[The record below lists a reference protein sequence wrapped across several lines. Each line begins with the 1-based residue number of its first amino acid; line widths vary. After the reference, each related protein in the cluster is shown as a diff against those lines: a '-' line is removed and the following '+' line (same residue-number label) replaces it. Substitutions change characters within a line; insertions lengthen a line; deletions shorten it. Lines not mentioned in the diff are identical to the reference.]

1 MLPVVA
7 SDNVRS
13 VDILTV
19 AQVTTSVTNLLFVIV
34 LAAGCY
40 FTWRVSQTTLEEMR
54 AQRTAMGRP
63 LVIVQEDYESL
74 PELDVAIRNVSE
86 GAARDIVFEF
96 SEPIGSSNGFVVSKL
111 PYFKY
116 GLDFLP
122 PNGEITCYWDKLD
135 SLLPF
140 LESKYLRNGIHVT
153 VRYTDLTG
161 YSYQSQWR
169 LNPFLY
175 KDTRLVRRK
184 GMGDL
189 VKAVERLNLSK
200 DGSSSQ
206 APVPEQTS
214 SQES

>member
-1 MLPVVA
+1 MDVVA
-7 SDNVRS
+7 
-13 VDILTV
+13 L
-19 AQVTTSVTNLLFVIV
+19 AQVVTSVTNLLFVIV
-34 LAAGCY
+34 LAGGYY

-54 AQRTAMGRP
+54 SQRTAMGRP

-86 GAARDIVFEF
+86 GAARDIEFEF
-96 SEPIGSSNGFVVSKL
+96 SVPIESSNGFVVSDL

-122 PNGEITCYWDKLD
+122 PNGEITCYWDELD

-140 LESKYLRNGIHVT
+140 LESKDLQNGIRVT
-153 VRYTDLTG
+153 VRYRDL
-161 YSYQSQWR
+161 SDALYQSQWR

-189 VKAVERLNLSK
+189 VNAVERMARNQ
-200 DGSSSQ
+200 DASSGQ
-206 APVPEQTS
+206 TLVPDPPSERDNA
-214 SQES
+214 

>member
-1 MLPVVA
+1 M
-7 SDNVRS
+7 
-13 VDILTV
+13 DILTV
-19 AQVTTSVTNLLFVIV
+19 AQVVTSITNLLFVIV
-34 LAAGCY
+34 LAAGYY

-86 GAARDIVFEF
+86 GAARDIEFEF
-96 SEPIGSSNGFVVSKL
+96 SAPIESSNGFVVSDL

-122 PNGEITCYWDKLD
+122 PNGEITCYWDELD
-135 SLLPF
+135 SLLPY
-140 LESKYLRNGIHVT
+140 LESNNLQNGIHVT
-153 VRYTDLTG
+153 VRYRDL
-161 YSYQSQWR
+161 SNAPYQSQWR

-175 KDTRLVRRK
+175 KETRLVRRK

-189 VKAVERLNLSK
+189 VNAVERLARSTDGDSDQTLIPNPPSK
-200 DGSSSQ
+200 QDN
-206 APVPEQTS
+206 P
-214 SQES
+214 

>member
-1 MLPVVA
+1 
-7 SDNVRS
+7 
-13 VDILTV
+13 VDIQTV
-19 AQVTTSVTNLLFVIV
+19 AQVVTSVTNLLFVIV
-34 LAAGCY
+34 LAAGYY

-86 GAARDIVFEF
+86 GAARDIEFEF
-96 SEPIGSSNGFVVSKL
+96 SAPIESSNGFVVSDL

-122 PNGEITCYWDKLD
+122 PNGEITCYWDELD
-135 SLLPF
+135 SLLPY
-140 LESKYLRNGIHVT
+140 LESKNLQNGIHVT
-153 VRYTDLTG
+153 VRYRDL
-161 YSYQSQWR
+161 SDALYQSQWR

-189 VKAVERLNLSK
+189 VNAVEKMARST
-200 DGSSSQ
+200 DGDSSHTLV
-206 APVPEQTS
+206 PDPPEQKDT
-214 SQES
+214 

>member
-1 MLPVVA
+1 
-7 SDNVRS
+7 
-13 VDILTV
+13 VDIVTL
-19 AQVTTSVTNLLFVIV
+19 AQVVTSVTNLLFVIV
-34 LAAGCY
+34 LAAGYY

-96 SEPIGSSNGFVVSKL
+96 SEPIESSNGFVVSEL

-122 PNGEITCYWDKLD
+122 PNGEITCYWDELD

-140 LESKYLRNGIHVT
+140 LESKDLRNGIHVT
-153 VRYTDLTG
+153 VNYKDLTG
-161 YSYQSQWR
+161 DSYQSQWR

-175 KDTRLVRRK
+175 KDTRLCSQVQN
-184 GMGDL
+184 
-189 VKAVERLNLSK
+189 NLI
-200 DGSSSQ
+200 
-206 APVPEQTS
+206 VPR
-214 SQES
+214 

>member
-1 MLPVVA
+1 LFPVVA
-7 SDNVRS
+7 SDNVRP
-13 VDILTV
+13 VDIVTL
-19 AQVTTSVTNLLFVIV
+19 AQVITSATNLLFVIV
-34 LAAGCY
+34 LAAGYY

-96 SEPIGSSNGFVVSKL
+96 SEPIESSNGFVVSEL

-122 PNGEITCYWDKLD
+122 PNGEITCYWDELD

-140 LESKYLRNGIHVT
+140 LESKELRSGIHVT
-153 VRYTDLTG
+153 VRYKDLTG
-161 YSYQSQWR
+161 DSYQSQWR

-189 VKAVERLNLSK
+189 VKAVETLNLSK

-214 SQES
+214 AQES